1 MVETRKVQ
9 RLGPSTLAMTLP
21 AEWARAHSVEKG
33 DEVSLRTGGKGTLT
47 VLPESAEAEESQ
59 ATIHAENMDATA
71 VERAIVAQYVL
82 GRRVIHV
89 EVAEGSLDSEHIN
102 AVYNAET
109 QLMGLGVIEETPERI
124 AIRCSV
130 DAEDFTLDNL
140 LERLESTGAT
150 MRDEAIQALA
160 LGNPDFAERAL
171 NRERQANKIFVLL
184 LRLIFTAYQNPNLAR
199 SVGLDDGFPL
209 IGYRSIAKNLE
220 LTADNAEDIA
230 EIALEAPDHTL
241 EVDDP
246 TMRRIREFTGQVDEI
261 SELAVR
267 AAVER
272 DFELTLTVRER
283 FAEINDVEG
292 EILTD
297 LPDHTLEVDDPTMR
311 RIREFTGQVDEISE
325 LAVRAAV
332 ERDFELT
339 LTVRERFAEIND
351 VEGEILT
358 DLPEMDNEA
367 LLRVRDVLVSLAQ
380 TAQYAVRNAEI
391 ATNLAL
397 NEESAHTTI
406 T

>member
-1 MVETRKVQ
+1 METRKVQ

-21 AEWARAHSVEKG
+21 ADWASAQDVEKG
-33 DEVSLRTGGKGTLT
+33 DEVSLRIGSKGTLT
-47 VLPESAEAEESQ
+47 VMPESVQQEESE
-59 ATIHAENMDATA
+59 AVIHAGELDANS
-71 VERAIVAQYVL
+71 VERAILAQYVL

-89 EVAEGSLDSEHIN
+89 EVEEGGTLDSATIN

-130 DAEDFTLDNL
+130 DPEDFTLDNL
-140 LERLESTGAT
+140 LTRLESTGST
-150 MRDEAIQALA
+150 MRNEAIKSLA
-160 LGNPDFAERAL
+160 HGNPDLAQRAL

-199 SVGLDDGFPL
+199 AVGLDGGFPL

-230 EIALEAPDHTL
+230 EIVLETEGHSL
-241 EVDDP
+241 EVDQK
-246 TMRRIREFTGQVDEI
+246 TMRRIRDFTENVNEI
-261 SELAVR
+261 TEKGVA

-272 DFELTLTVRER
+272 AYDIAIEVRGLFRQIEDREREILSDLDEMPNEDLLQVRE
-283 FAEINDVEG
+283 
-292 EILTD
+292 
-297 LPDHTLEVDDPTMR
+297 
-311 RIREFTGQVDEISE
+311 
-325 LAVRAAV
+325 
-332 ERDFELT
+332 
-339 LTVRERFAEIND
+339 
-351 VEGEILT
+351 
-358 DLPEMDNEA
+358 
-367 LLRVRDVLVSLAQ
+367 VLVSLGQ

-397 NEESAHTTI
+397 NEDSDYVTI